1 MSRRTTVYLNKELE
15 ALLAK
20 YAKRLGDDELRGQS
34 ATLSEILGRYDELMR
49 IERRGL
55 RDLFSKEELMLML
68 NNALSTAYCYT
79 TIYGAVLADTE
90 DEIDVTFDYYGVDR
104 AALLKKLRSLTP
116 GQQFALVDWL
126 EEMRENK
133 AV

>member
-15 ALLAK
+15 VLLAK
-20 YAKRLGDDELRGQS
+20 YAKRLGDDEMRGQS

-90 DEIDVTFDYYGVDR
+90 DEADETFEYYGVDR
-104 AALLKKLRSLTP
+104 PALLKKLRALTS

-126 EEMRENK
+126 EEMRDNK
-133 AV
+133 TV